1 MDPVIRR
8 GDTISILNM
17 KKQSAQTAF
26 TLLELSLVVLFVG
39 ILLVG
44 VLQGSKLVSI
54 IRVNSAQSLTQ
65 SSPVGTIKDLVLWL
79 EPTTSGSFAKEYPS
93 DGEQLAQWNNRAA
106 NVNTKYYAVT
116 TASPAITYKEKGP
129 IYNLPSVY
137 FSGANSG
144 YFTISTTNSLSGISP
159 IVSQNNNA
167 FTFFAV
173 VKSDAV
179 GANGS
184 ALFSNGDV
192 SGYSY
197 ILSNSGE
204 RKLVFTGST
213 ISTVATATKN
223 PEIISVTYVGGN
235 DGEVKLY
242 TNGVAET
249 LDVNTAT
256 ATTPLIGL
264 YIGGNSSNMPWTGY
278 ISEVILFNRIL
289 NHVDRS
295 LVEKYLGQ
303 KYNINVKTNS

>member
-1 MDPVIRR
+1 M
-8 GDTISILNM
+8 
-17 KKQSAQTAF
+17 
-26 TLLELSLVVLFVG
+26 
-39 ILLVG
+39 
-44 VLQGSKLVSI
+44 
-54 IRVNSAQSLTQ
+54 
-65 SSPVGTIKDLVLWL
+65 
-79 EPTTSGSFAKEYPS
+79 
-93 DGEQLAQWNNRAA
+93 
-106 NVNTKYYAVT
+106 
-116 TASPAITYKEKGP
+116 
-129 IYNLPSVY
+129 
-137 FSGANSG
+137 
-144 YFTISTTNSLSGISP
+144 
-159 IVSQNNNA
+159 
-167 FTFFAV
+167 

-213 ISTVATATKN
+213 ISTVATATTN